1 MSDCILRFFSRG
13 PDNSSDRGCEE
24 LLDKEIQMALR
35 KFSFSKEWQDW
46 CNLLLGIWLCL
57 SPWVL
62 QFSDDREATDN
73 AVAVGFLIIVA
84 EVFTF
89 SVLRVVEEWI
99 NIVLGIWLVVSVW
112 ALEITTSAAKV
123 NLVVSGLLIALLAL
137 YEIWVARRVGPRQA

>member
-1 MSDCILRFFSRG
+1 VSDCVCCLLPQFGLRVRGIDKGTQMAIRKLSFSR
-13 PDNSSDRGCEE
+13 
-24 LLDKEIQMALR
+24 
-35 KFSFSKEWQDW
+35 EWQDW

-62 QFSDDREATDN
+62 QFSGDLKATEN

-89 SVLRVVEEWI
+89 FRLRGVEEWI
-99 NIVLGIWLVVSVW
+99 NIALGIWLVASVW

-123 NLVVSGLLIALLAL
+123 NLVLSGLLICLLAL
-137 YEIWVARRVGPRQA
+137 YEIWDARRGARRQA

>member
-1 MSDCILRFFSRG
+1 
-13 PDNSSDRGCEE
+13 
-24 LLDKEIQMALR
+24 MAIR

-57 SPWVL
+57 SPWAL
-62 QFSDDREATDN
+62 QFSGNREATEN

-89 SVLRVVEEWI
+89 SMLRVVEEWI
-99 NIVLGIWLVVSVW
+99 NIVLGIWLLVSVW

-123 NLVVSGLLIALLAL
+123 NLVVSGLLICLLAL
-137 YEIWVARRVGPRQA
+137 YEIWDARLATRRQA